1 MRVEWEEMAEWN
13 RDQIG
18 DYIFERFGYNS
29 LEHFYEEVNQ
39 TVNMIMR
46 HPNLGSL
53 EPLLADLPQGYR
65 SVVVE
70 KLSKLAYRIEG
81 DTIYIVDFWDC
92 RREPQAL
99 SGEVSPIVSP
109 K

>member
-18 DYIFERFGYNS
+18 DYIFECFGYNS

-70 KLSKLAYRIEG
+70 KLSKLVYRIED
-81 DTIYIVDFWDC
+81 DTIYNVDFWDC

-99 SGEVSPIVSP
+99 VGEVSPIVSP